1 MKTTFDLPEA
11 LLRDVQRLARA
22 RGTTA
27 KSLVEQALL
36 RLLQDE
42 QTGAAAFTLC
52 AAAVNGE
59 GLTSEFAD
67 ASWDDIRAA
76 TYGLRT

>member
-42 QTGAAAFTLC
+42 ETGAPAFTLC

-59 GLTSEFAD
+59 GLTAEFAD
-67 ASWDDIRAA
+67 ASWADIRAA
-76 TYGLRT
+76 AYGLRT